1 MCSCDAEFKPQPVA
15 VDNAVTHPPTEMNQM
30 TSDNVDDTEYKVTE
44 SVVDENSNGNKNN
57 PIGCELCLLLAH
69 HWRICW

>member
-15 VDNAVTHPPTEMNQM
+15 VDNVVTHPPTETNQM
-30 TSDNVDDTEYKVTE
+30 TSDNVDDTDSEVAG
-44 SVVDENSNGNKNN
+44 SVVAQDPTGNTNN

-69 HWRICW
+69 H